1 METQEEFPDLM
12 PEVDDAVN
20 GMGQGFVQRL
30 IERMG
35 GLANAEAV
43 FGRPVEH
50 EGVKVIPVARVMWG
64 AGGGGG
70 ADVKGSGENAKTDAG
85 SGGGGG
91 VHASPVGYIE
101 ISHGQARFV
110 RFRDP
115 LQFAGLGLAAAVSFW
130 IVLRALRG
138 LFR

>member
-1 METQEEFPDLM
+1 MAPDEEYSDLM
-12 PEVDDAVN
+12 PDIDDAVN
-20 GMGQGFVQRL
+20 GLGPSFVHRL
-30 IERMG
+30 LERMG
-35 GLANAEAV
+35 GVANAEAV
-43 FGRPVEH
+43 FGRAVEH

-70 ADVKGSGENAKTDAG
+70 ADVKGSGDSAKTDAG

-101 ISHGQARFV
+101 LSQGRARFV

-115 LQFAGLGLAAAVSFW
+115 MQFAVVSLAGAMSAW

-138 LFR
+138 MRR